1 MSEQAVNGVDVV
13 GHLWGKKPMLYVP
26 DMSRLDGKRLVSNIT
41 YNHVK
46 A

>member
-26 DMSRLDGKRLVSNIT
+26 DMSKFDGEWLTGNIT

>member
-1 MSEQAVNGVDVV
+1 MSEKAVNGVGVV
-13 GHLWGKKPMLYVP
+13 GYRWGKKSMLYVP
-26 DMSRLDGKRLVSNIT
+26 DMSHFDGERLTGNIT

>member
-1 MSEQAVNGVDVV
+1 
-13 GHLWGKKPMLYVP
+13 MLYVL
-26 DMSRLDGKRLVSNIT
+26 DMSHLDGERLTGNIT